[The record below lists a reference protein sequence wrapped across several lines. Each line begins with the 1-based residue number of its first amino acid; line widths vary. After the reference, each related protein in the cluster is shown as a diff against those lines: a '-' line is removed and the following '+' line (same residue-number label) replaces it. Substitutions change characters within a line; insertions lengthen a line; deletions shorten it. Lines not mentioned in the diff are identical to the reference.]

1 MIQPIASEY
10 SGVKGQIFPIDNALR
25 NFKTPYLGNRASEA
39 KKDRNLGPVGLW
51 YTPHALLMTVLY
63 RYVGMPEKKLIL
75 SPVEGHHFKKKL
87 YCPPSA
93 ALLIYKFN
101 LKKIVKKFN

>member
-63 RYVGMPEKKLIL
+63 RYVGMPEKKIDTK
-75 SPVEGHHFKKKL
+75 FQKKL

-93 ALLIYKFN
+93 ALLICKFN